1 VCVWVFRVRYMSVSE
16 VCMCMGCVVCYECV
30 VYCVSG
36 VCVYGVV
43 YE

>member
-1 VCVWVFRVRYMSVSE
+1 VYGVVY
-16 VCMCMGCVVCYECV
+16 VVCYECV
-30 VYCVSG
+30 EYCVSG